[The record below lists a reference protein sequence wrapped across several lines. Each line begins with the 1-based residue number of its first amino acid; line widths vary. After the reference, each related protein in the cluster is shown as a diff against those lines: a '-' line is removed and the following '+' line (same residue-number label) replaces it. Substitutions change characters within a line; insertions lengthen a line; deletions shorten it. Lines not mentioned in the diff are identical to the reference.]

1 VPLSERG
8 PDAFLLRPPE
18 DLGWIHI
25 SDRDEIKGN
34 VMIDFYSALG
44 YLSGVYFIN
53 PDIDA
58 STLIR
63 TVSIIHVL
71 DAILCRLIA
80 IHSGRNKNLWTVS
93 GLVLG
98 IWALG
103 ALFIFAGRH
112 RGKRGVH

>member
-1 VPLSERG
+1 
-8 PDAFLLRPPE
+8 
-18 DLGWIHI
+18 
-25 SDRDEIKGN
+25 
-34 VMIDFYSALG
+34 MIDFYIAAG
-44 YLSGVYFIN
+44 YLTGLYFIK

-63 TVSIIHVL
+63 PAFLIHVL

-80 IHSGRNKNLWTVS
+80 SHRGHNKNLWTVA

-103 ALFIFAGRH
+103 PLFLFAGKNRAGKE
-112 RGKRGVH
+112 RGQKT